1 MNINDLIELL
11 KDLKPEYDFTPETRI
26 VDQKIFDS
34 MGMIS
39 LVAEI
44 SDEFDVDI
52 SPMDIVPENFETVET
67 LYELIE
73 RLADED

>member
-11 KDLKPEYDFTPETRI
+11 GSLKPEYDFTPETRL
-26 VDQKIFDS
+26 VDEKIFDS

-52 SPMDIVPENFETVET
+52 SPMDIVPENFETVEA